1 MEANAPSLCVDT
13 RVTGN
18 AINGGREGEGGN
30 KETQMGQVAQQK
42 LTKRQM
48 ALVDV
53 MVAEGLKTS
62 EAAVKAGYAEG
73 KSGYVSAHRTLRLP
87 HVQQYMMQR
96 ISETIGMNATA
107 AAAQVM
113 KLARGAKSEYVQL
126 EAAKD
131 ILDRAGFK
139 PVDRSQVQI
148 AGDIRV
154 SIDLG

>member
-1 MEANAPSLCVDT
+1 MTAVVKQN
-13 RVTGN
+13 
-18 AINGGREGEGGN
+18 
-30 KETQMGQVAQQK
+30 

-48 ALVDV
+48 ALIDV
-53 MVAEGLKTS
+53 MVAEGCKLS
-62 EAAVKAGYAEG
+62 QAAVKAGYAEG
-73 KSGYVSAHRTLRLP
+73 KSGYVTAQKTIKLP

-96 ISETIGMNATA
+96 ITEQLGTNAIYA
-107 AAAQVM
+107 ASKVMTLAQ
-113 KLARGAKSEYVQL
+113 GAKSEYVQL

-139 PVDRSQVQI
+139 PIDRSQVQV